1 MKSYDEVIDI
11 IHEFKPNLA
20 NELCRLII
28 SFLCPDCPG
37 PPCSKCGIGNKYLY
51 YDYYKNSISIIHKW
65 ISEKCFMKKKCL
77 HTTMGIQI
85 YDVYTHIW
93 CNKRVLKIVHA
104 KYGIHVCCKHK
115 HLYIKNKKL
124 NNIKI

>member
-1 MKSYDEVIDI
+1 MKSYEEVIDI
-11 IHEFKPNLA
+11 IHEYKPNLA

-28 SFLCPDCPG
+28 SFLCPDCSG

-51 YDYYKNSISIIHKW
+51 YNHYKKSISIIHKW
-65 ISEKCFMKKKCL
+65 ILQKCYIKARCSYC
-77 HTTMGIQI
+77 IARINI
-85 YDVYTHIW
+85 YDDNIKLH
-93 CNKRVLKIVHA
+93 CNKRVLKIIYA
-104 KYGIHVCCKHK
+104 KYGTYLCCK